1 MLIITSRKGNTMGGN
16 HRLGR
21 TRSEIETN
29 LHKEWGSASWNEEQI
44 DKAKHIEKALD
55 IKDRLINTKIVD
67 LLEG

>member
-1 MLIITSRKGNTMGGN
+1 MLIKTSRKGNTMGGN

-44 DKAKHIEKALD
+44 DKAKHIERALE
-55 IKDRLINTKIVD
+55 IKEGMISTKIVD
-67 LLEG
+67 ILE